1 MSSVNSA
8 RRGRNQQEH
17 QDQVVVMLWA
27 ELNKKKYPC
36 LGFIYAIPNMSMAH
50 VNFRV
55 KMKAEGLKKG
65 MLDWCLPWP
74 IVCHKMHGDLYSFC
88 GLYVEMKVPPV
99 GYPNSRPLSKISN
112 DQKEWIAYFLDVGY
126 EVKVA
131 WSADEAIGHL
141 KEYVN
146 PDEKNWIDFQ

>member
-1 MSSVNSA
+1 M
-8 RRGRNQQEH
+8 RNQQEH
-17 QDQVVVMLWA
+17 HDQVVVMNWCL
-27 ELNKKKYPC
+27 LNKKKYPC

-74 IVCHKMHGDLYSFC
+74 KQDFIAGEIVGHGNFYVVC
-88 GLYVEMKVPPV
+88 GLYVEMKVK
-99 GYPNSRPLSKISN
+99 PNRLSPE
-112 DQKEWIAYFLDVGY
+112 QKDCIDYFLEAGY
-126 EVKVA
+126 EAKVA
-131 WSADEAIGHL
+131 WSADEAIGYL

-146 PDEKNWIDFQ
+146 PDETGWIDFQ